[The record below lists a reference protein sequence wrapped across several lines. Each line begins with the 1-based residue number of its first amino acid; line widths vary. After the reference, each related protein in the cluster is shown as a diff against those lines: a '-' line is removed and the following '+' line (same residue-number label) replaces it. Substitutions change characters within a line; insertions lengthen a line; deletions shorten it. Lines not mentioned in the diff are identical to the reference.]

1 MLPGTIFG
9 PLFFVFGLD
18 VPGDVITVLI
28 TCSMD
33 GGLLPGEVI
42 VGEGELTMGGVSG
55 ILKKPFVLFAGN
67 DNLVRSKD
75 IKIILF

>member
-1 MLPGTIFG
+1 
-9 PLFFVFGLD
+9 
-18 VPGDVITVLI
+18 
-28 TCSMD
+28 MD